1 MLAKNL
7 VQMDADGRCIV
18 TTDLNT
24 VLSNETINID
34 LLSPCNH
41 EEADTRM
48 FLHVKHAV
56 EEGHQKICIK
66 TVDTD
71 VVAIAISMFSQ
82 LNVEELWI
90 EIGTGK
96 NKRWLPVH
104 EYVASNIGPV
114 TSRAISLWF
123 ALTGCET
130 VSSFPGRGKS
140 TAWKIWNLNQEII
153 DVFLR

>member
-7 VQMDADGRCIV
+7 IQMDADGRCIV

-24 VLSNETINID
+24 VLSNETINTD

-66 TVDTD
+66 TDDTD

-82 LNVEELWI
+82 LNVEEL
-90 EIGTGK
+90 
-96 NKRWLPVH
+96 
-104 EYVASNIGPV
+104 
-114 TSRAISLWF
+114 
-123 ALTGCET
+123 
-130 VSSFPGRGKS
+130 
-140 TAWKIWNLNQEII
+140 
-153 DVFLR
+153 